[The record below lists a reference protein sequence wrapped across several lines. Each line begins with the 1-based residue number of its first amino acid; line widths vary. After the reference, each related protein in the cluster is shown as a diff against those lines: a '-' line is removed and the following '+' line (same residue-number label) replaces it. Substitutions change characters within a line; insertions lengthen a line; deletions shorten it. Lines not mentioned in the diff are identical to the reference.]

1 MELPPRARRIL
12 IRADRIMVGRG
23 TTSACAENTRWWAG
37 GLRYRGNYLRVRG
50 EYTEYPLMIEPTP
63 ELPPRARRILRKSA
77 CSWWKSGTT
86 SACAENTGPKP
97 EKRKSEWNYLRVRGE
112 YAGQTIFSTPPWEL
126 PPRARR
132 ILGAG
137 ASLATSHGT
146 TTACA
151 ENTFTAP
158 LQSASIRNYLRVRGE
173 YPVRH
178 KAGRITREL
187 PPRARRIPA
196 QLLHAYRIRGT
207 TSACAEN
214 TPCSTSAGSGM
225 WNYLRVRGE
234 YRKWLTA
241 KSSISELP
249 PRARRIREIR
259 RSNFMGGG
267 TTSACAE
274 NTQLCGPGSGY
285 PGNYLRVRGEYG
297 SGSANHPEPGGTTSA
312 CAENTP
318 NKHKIPPT

>member
-1 MELPPRARRIL
+1 M
-12 IRADRIMVGRG
+12 
-23 TTSACAENTRWWAG
+23 
-37 GLRYRGNYLRVRG
+37 
-50 EYTEYPLMIEPTP
+50 
-63 ELPPRARRILRKSA
+63 
-77 CSWWKSGTT
+77 
-86 SACAENTGPKP
+86 
-97 EKRKSEWNYLRVRGE
+97 
-112 YAGQTIFSTPPWEL
+112 
-126 PPRARR
+126 
-132 ILGAG
+132 
-137 ASLATSHGT
+137 
-146 TTACA
+146 
-151 ENTFTAP
+151 
-158 LQSASIRNYLRVRGE
+158 
-173 YPVRH
+173 RH

-225 WNYLRVRGE
+225 WNYLRVRGEYSRKCTLLSEILELPPRARRIHLARNRNLNFRGTTSACAENTGGVWSTGGVWRNYLRVRGE

-285 PGNYLRVRGEYG
+285 PGNYLRVRGEYEEY
-297 SGSANHPEPGGTTSA
+297 AAAERAHPELPPRARRILPGRRSFLSHQGTTSA
-312 CAENTP
+312 CAENTYP
-318 NKHKIPPT
+318 YFSGSGATRNYLRVRGEYTQHSSG